1 MPLRDR
7 RAATYDGLSYA
18 SGRRFRVIT
27 EGAALNGHTPAPSG
41 ARGWQQKLQ
50 PGDILT
56 CTGYGPGF
64 GADPGYG
71 VGFTSPAAEA
81 AGAFCCDI
89 WPMAGGSID
98 YHPPAGFL
106 EPADGVAAGDLVIS
120 WDDTEP
126 VTYGGPSEHTL
137 TTLILDLTG
146 KAGKIRKCDPGKAA
160 PASVTIPAKDPRL
173 SVEKR
178 PSAEKP
184 YGAQGNW
191 KLTLP
196 GQQPTW
202 HSTKRDAAAAGLRRV
217 AILDWHAARTPA
229 ASQ

>member
-98 YHPPAGFL
+98 YHPPAASWSPPTGSP
-106 EPADGVAAGDLVIS
+106 PA
-120 WDDTEP
+120 
-126 VTYGGPSEHTL
+126 
-137 TTLILDLTG
+137 
-146 KAGKIRKCDPGKAA
+146 
-160 PASVTIPAKDPRL
+160 
-173 SVEKR
+173 
-178 PSAEKP
+178 
-184 YGAQGNW
+184 
-191 KLTLP
+191 
-196 GQQPTW
+196 TW
-202 HSTKRDAAAAGLRRV
+202 
-217 AILDWHAARTPA
+217 
-229 ASQ
+229 